1 MKLQGLCYVYA
12 FTILSGLLSLLLP
25 AELQAQIR
33 VGPKAGFQLGR
44 SVFEDNDYRQQFTS
58 SFKPG
63 ILAGAVLNYRVSRV
77 YSLHTELFYNQK
89 GKNVKSRRFD
99 EGFVQNTATYHYL
112 DMPVLLRISTH
123 KIMGKQKAELYLN
136 IGPSFNYWLGGTG
149 SLRNT
154 ELLTY
159 YDKSVM
165 DYVVRFNE
173 EGNGAGQEL
182 DLYVRNGNRLQLSL
196 DFGGGVLL
204 DLGRGH
210 AVMIDFRNSLGVG
223 KSFMGEMESGEFGL
237 QTYND
242 NFEAVNH
249 VFALSVG
256 YLIDIDVPAFLMKGK
271 IRR

>member
-1 MKLQGLCYVYA
+1 MKLKGLCYVYA
-12 FTILSGLLSLLLP
+12 VTILSGLLTLLLP

-33 VGPKAGFQLGR
+33 VGSKAGFQLGR
-44 SVFEDNDYRQQFTS
+44 SVFEDNEYRQQFTS

-89 GKNVKSRRFD
+89 GKNIKSRRFEED
-99 EGFVQNTATYHYL
+99 FVHNTATYHYL
-112 DMPVLLRISTH
+112 DMPVMLRLSTH
-123 KIMGKQKAELYLN
+123 KIIGNRKAELYLN
-136 IGPSFNYWLGGTG
+136 IGPSFNYWLGGSG

-154 ELLTY
+154 ELLAY
-159 YDKSVM
+159 YNKSDV
-165 DYVVRFNE
+165 DYQIRFNE
-173 EGNGAGQEL
+173 EESGAGREL

-210 AVMIDFRNSLGVG
+210 AVMIDLRNSLGVG
-223 KSFMGEMESGEFGL
+223 KSFMGEKGGGEFGL

-249 VFALSVG
+249 VFSLSVG

>member
-12 FTILSGLLSLLLP
+12 FTILSALLSVLVP
-25 AELQAQIR
+25 ADLQAQIR
-33 VGPKAGFQLGR
+33 VGPKAGMQLGR
-44 SVFEDNDYRQQFTS
+44 SVFEDGDYRQQFTS

-63 ILAGAVLNYRVSRV
+63 LLAGAALNYRVSKT

-89 GKNVKSRRFD
+89 GKNVKSRRFEED
-99 EGFVQNTATYHYL
+99 FVHNTAIYHYL
-112 DMPVLLRISTH
+112 DMPVMLRLSTH
-123 KIMGKQKAELYLN
+123 RIMGKRKVELYLN

-149 SLRNT
+149 SLRT
-154 ELLTY
+154 SELLSY
-159 YDKSVM
+159 YNKTAV
-165 DYVVRFNE
+165 DYAIHFE
-173 EGNGAGQEL
+173 EEERAAGKDL
-182 DLYVRNGNRLQLSL
+182 KLYVRNGNRLQMSL

-210 AVMIDFRNSLGVG
+210 AVMIDLRNSLGVG
-223 KSFMGEMESGEFGL
+223 KSFMGEMDGGDLGL

-249 VFALSVG
+249 VFSLSVG
-256 YLIDIDVPAFLMKGK
+256 YLLDIDVPAYLMKGK